1 LIAPAIARDMAAIM
15 PDAGSRVL
23 SGGGHLFF
31 EPESVVDELTRF
43 FVRPCRRL
51 SAALE

>member
-1 LIAPAIARDMAAIM
+1 MAAIM

-31 EPESVVDELTRF
+31 RDEPESVVDELTRF
-43 FVRPCRRL
+43 FVRRRL